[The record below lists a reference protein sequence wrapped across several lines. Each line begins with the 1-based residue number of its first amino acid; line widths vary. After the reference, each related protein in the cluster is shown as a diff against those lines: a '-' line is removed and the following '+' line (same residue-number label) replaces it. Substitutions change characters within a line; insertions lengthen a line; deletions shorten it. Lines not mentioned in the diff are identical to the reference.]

1 MTKFCSSCVLPETFP
16 AIRFDEN
23 GICQYCLVHKHSN
36 QSELLRKKYLDKFCE
51 ILNRHKKQGAYD
63 VILAYSGGKDSSYTL
78 MLLRQVFNLKIL
90 ALTFDHGLLS
100 SRALGNIHAVTRVLG
115 VDHMMVAP
123 SEKML
128 YHAFSESIS
137 STPHS
142 MKALQRASSI
152 CNTCMSLVKAL
163 VLKTAIDMG
172 IPLITYGW
180 SPGQIPVQASVAKLN
195 ASMIEKTQKVL
206 VNSLAGVMADGLKPF
221 LLEERHF
228 RLLDSRETATTSL
241 GYYNIHPLAFWAYDE
256 RKIKEEI
263 RDLGWT
269 DPEDTDANSTN
280 CLLNCYATQVH
291 LEKYGFHPYA
301 FEIANLVREGF
312 MSRETGLTKLSTPAD
327 KSIVEYVKN
336 KLEARGHKE

>member
-16 AIRFDEN
+16 AIRFDED
-23 GICQYCLVHKHSN
+23 GICQYCLSHNDLN
-36 QSELLRKKYLDKFCE
+36 QSELLRKKYLDKFYE
-51 ILNRHKKQGAYD
+51 ILNKYRNVGAYD
-63 VILAYSGGKDSSYTL
+63 AILAYSGGKDSSYTL

-90 ALTFDHGLLS
+90 ALTFDHGFLS
-100 SRALGNIHAVTRVLG
+100 PRALGNIHAVTRALG
-115 VDHMMVAP
+115 VDRMMVAP

-128 YHAFSESIS
+128 HHAFSESIS
-137 STPHS
+137 SPPHS

-206 VNSLAGVMADGLKPF
+206 VNNLAGVMADGLQPF

-228 RLLDSRETATTSL
+228 RLLDSRKAATTPL

-256 RKIKEEI
+256 RKIREEI
-263 RDLGWT
+263 RELGWR

-280 CLLNCYATQVH
+280 CLLNCYAIQLH

-312 MSRETGLTKLSTPAD
+312 MSRETGLAKLVKPAD

-336 KLEARGHKE
+336 KLGVRGHKE